1 MNAQYALG
9 HGGKPHRRGLRVAAA
24 AAADDTEA
32 RMDALRGQQM
42 RITDL
47 LAKLVDSN
55 DPVGVARQHVEALTE
70 E

>member
-1 MNAQYALG
+1 MNARSAVG

-24 AAADDTEA
+24 SGADDAEA
-32 RMDALRGQQM
+32 RMDALRGRQM
-42 RITDL
+42 RATDL

-55 DPVGVARQHVEALTE
+55 DPVGVARQHVESLNE